1 MYFFQVLSLILSAL
15 LFWTT
20 YMSYK
25 DRTSTSVSAF
35 MSTSIMPAQSWK
47 NDITG
52 LILPTENYLDL
63 FITNGGPG
71 IANNV
76 TWRLFKINENNS
88 KIEIGCR
95 QLPYIY
101 VGKDINVRG
110 YIKIDSENRF
120 DTKYF
125 CLICYSNSWP
135 HKKVCIKI
143 DFNGFGDLLQITNT
157 KYKYRK

>member
-1 MYFFQVLSLILSAL
+1 MYFFQALSLILSAL

-35 MSTSIMPAQSWK
+35 MSTSIMPIESWK

-71 IANNV
+71 IANNI
-76 TWRLFKINENNS
+76 TWQLFKMNKDNS
-88 KIEIGCR
+88 KTEIECR

-101 VGKDINVRG
+101 VGRDINVRG
-110 YIKIDSENRF
+110 YIKIDSESRF

-125 CLICYSNSWP
+125 CLIYYSNSWP
-135 HKKVCIKI
+135 HKRVCIKI
-143 DFNGFGDLLQITNT
+143 DFNGFGDLLQSSNF
-157 KYKYRK
+157 KCKSAN